1 MGQLISITQN
11 FVRHEETRALFEI
24 KLIDMVLSCYRY
36 GSAAWTFD
44 KTVIPV
50 YGLFYFVWCLLL

>member
-50 YGLFYFVWCLLL
+50 YGLFYFV